1 MTRPT
6 TVAVLGFWH
15 VHASDY
21 AREVRE
27 HPDTELVA
35 AWDPEA
41 ARGAAGAAEL
51 GVEFVPDL
59 AELLARPEL
68 DAVTVTT
75 ATNEHRDVIL
85 AALRAGKHVFT
96 EKLLAP
102 TVEECE
108 ELLAAAREHD
118 VALVVSLPQL
128 ATSTTR
134 TIRRLI
140 DDGKLGRVTYA
151 RVRMAHDGWI
161 RGWLPEQFAD
171 KTAAIGGALADLG
184 CHPVYV
190 LQHLLGAQPA
200 TVSATYTSV
209 TDHPVEDNAS
219 VTLGYPDGAIGV
231 AEASFVTTPGA
242 YAVEVRGTEGSLLF
256 GFGREALIGKGG
268 DLGAESWTEVE
279 PADAGE
285 PPFAEWVRHIAT
297 GTRPTDNS
305 SNALELTRLV
315 VAANAA
321 AESGAAISYS

>member
-6 TVAVLGFWH
+6 RVAVLGFWH
-15 VHASDY
+15 VHAPDY

-35 AWDPEA
+35 AWDPEV
-41 ARGAAGAAEL
+41 ARGTEGAAGL

-59 AELLARPEL
+59 ATLLGRADI

-75 ATNEHRDVIL
+75 ATDQHRDVIL

-102 TVEECE
+102 TVAECD
-108 ELLAAAREHD
+108 ELVEAAREHD

-134 TIRRLI
+134 TIRRLV

-151 RVRMAHDGWI
+151 RIRMAHNGWI
-161 RGWLPEQFAD
+161 GGWLPERFGD
-171 KTAAIGGALADLG
+171 PKAAIGGALTDLG

-190 LQHLLGAQPA
+190 LQHILGPRPA
-200 TVSATYTSV
+200 SVQATYTSV
-209 TDHPVEDNAS
+209 TGRPVEDNAS
-219 VTLGYPDGAIGV
+219 VTLGYADGAIGV
-231 AEASFVTTPGA
+231 AEASFVTTPGS

-256 GFGREALIGKGG
+256 GFGRETLIGKG
-268 DLGAESWTEVE
+268 DTLGSDAWSEVE

-285 PPFAEWVRHIAT
+285 PPFAEWVRHIRS
-297 GTRPTDNS
+297 GSRPTDNTR
-305 SNALELTRLV
+305 NAVELTRLV
-315 VAANAA
+315 VAANEAA
-321 AESGAAISYS
+321 ASGAAVDYA

>member
-15 VHASDY
+15 VHAPDY

-35 AWDPEA
+35 VWDPDAE
-41 ARGAAGAAEL
+41 RGAVGAAEL
-51 GVEFVPDL
+51 GVEFTPNL
-59 AELLARPEL
+59 AELLARADL

-102 TVEECE
+102 TVQECE

-134 TIRRLI
+134 TIRRLV
-140 DDGKLGRVTYA
+140 DDGKLGRITYA

-161 RGWLPEQFAD
+161 GGWLPERFSD

-190 LQHLLGAQPA
+190 LQHLLGRRPA
-200 TVSATYTSV
+200 TVSATYTAV
-209 TDHPVEDNAS
+209 TEHPVEDNAC
-219 VTLGYPDGAIGV
+219 VTLGYANGAIGV

-242 YAVEVRGTEGSLLF
+242 FAVEVRGTLGSLLY
-256 GFGREALIGKGG
+256 GFGREALIGKGSE
-268 DLGAESWTEVE
+268 LGADAWTEVE
-279 PADAGE
+279 ASEPGE
-285 PPFAEWVRHIAT
+285 PPFREWVRHIMT
-297 GTRPTDNS
+297 GSRPTDNS
-305 SNALELTRLV
+305 TNALELTRLV
-315 VAANAA
+315 VAANSS
-321 AESGAAISYS
+321 AESGTAVSYA